1 MGVEMPGIGW
11 WRSNGPAGI
20 RRSDL
25 DAEQRRLQ

>member
-1 MGVEMPGIGW
+1 MGVELPGIGW
-11 WRSNGPAGI
+11 WRFNGPAGI